1 MGYSPWGCKE
11 SAMTQLSLLTFRY
24 LKLFLYLLPSASGQQ
39 SRIIIKEGTS
49 LTHMLFFYKIGVQ
62 AAYNRRSSS
71 STSTNVLL

>member
-49 LTHMLFFYKIGVQ
+49 LTHMLSFTK
-62 AAYNRRSSS
+62 
-71 STSTNVLL
+71 